1 MKVYNTLTRKK
12 EEFIPITQGEVKM
25 YVCGPTVYNFFHIG
39 NGRTF
44 IVFDTIRRYFEY
56 RGYKV
61 KFVQN
66 FTDVDDKL
74 IKKANEENIT
84 LRQIGDKY
92 ISEYYKDADGLNIKR
107 ATVNPRATEYI
118 DEIIKFVEEL
128 IHKGFAYEVD
138 GDVYFST
145 KNFTTYGKL
154 SGQNLDDLQAG
165 ARISVDER
173 KKDSM
178 DFAIWKAKKEGE
190 PGWEC
195 PWGEGRPGWHIE
207 CSCMAKNILGDTID
221 IHAGG
226 SDLVFPHHE
235 NEIAQSEALTGKTFA
250 NYWMH
255 SAFVNINNEKMS
267 KSLNNFFTAREIL
280 ERYDADV
287 IRFLMLSGHY
297 RVQLNFSE
305 DLLESAKASV
315 ERLYNAVSN
324 LENLLE
330 ESCVEEINDKEEKY
344 IASLDVYRKRYI
356 DKMDDD
362 FNTADAISVLFD
374 LVKDINTNISVDSSR
389 KAIQGALDIIR
400 ELGDPLGILQKS
412 TKGSIEEEIEKL
424 IEDRQQARKNRDFA
438 LADKIRDDLK
448 DRGIVLEDTPQGV
461 RWKKIN

>member
-1 MKVYNTLTRKK
+1 
-12 EEFIPITQGEVKM
+12 
-25 YVCGPTVYNFFHIG
+25 
-39 NGRTF
+39 
-44 IVFDTIRRYFEY
+44 
-56 RGYKV
+56 
-61 KFVQN
+61 
-66 FTDVDDKL
+66 
-74 IKKANEENIT
+74 
-84 LRQIGDKY
+84 
-92 ISEYYKDADGLNIKR
+92 
-107 ATVNPRATEYI
+107 
-118 DEIIKFVEEL
+118 
-128 IHKGFAYEVD
+128 
-138 GDVYFST
+138 
-145 KNFTTYGKL
+145 
-154 SGQNLDDLQAG
+154 
-165 ARISVDER
+165 
-173 KKDSM
+173 
-178 DFAIWKAKKEGE
+178 
-190 PGWEC
+190 
-195 PWGEGRPGWHIE
+195 
-207 CSCMAKNILGDTID
+207 
-221 IHAGG
+221 
-226 SDLVFPHHE
+226 
-235 NEIAQSEALTGKTFA
+235 
-250 NYWMH
+250 MH

-374 LVKDINTNISVDSSR
+374 LVKDINTNISIDSSK

-412 TKGSIEEEIEKL
+412 TKGSIEEEIENL